1 MQVKDSLACENSRP
15 SSLPARVAFREMPLG
30 PGAKTDGCF
39 RRLKTP
45 MMCSKL
51 FFDVL
56 KLILDFHLFCPKAFR
71 EAIKLAVKYKENS
84 TDFMDE
90 VLRELEVL
98 ADKIHFNTVLLEH
111 S

>member
-1 MQVKDSLACENSRP
+1 MQVKDSLAS
-15 SSLPARVAFREMPLG
+15 LG

-45 MMCSKL
+45 LMCSKV

-98 ADKIHFNTVLLEH
+98 ADKVHFNAVLLE
-111 S
+111 

>member
-1 MQVKDSLACENSRP
+1 MI
-15 SSLPARVAFREMPLG
+15 
-30 PGAKTDGCF
+30 
-39 RRLKTP
+39 
-45 MMCSKL
+45 CSKV

-56 KLILDFHLFCPKAFR
+56 KLILDFHLFCLKAFR

-98 ADKIHFNTVLLEH
+98 GDNLQFNAVLLGE
-111 S
+111 STCTVSTMFVK